1 MGRMY
6 LYVVSLQVHY
16 DIMQAGLRKFH
27 SRREFFSRDKI
38 SVSANAT
45 PTSADSPR
53 NRDAGREKM
62 QQCIENTFDHLKTVL
77 WMERTSKLTEQKR
90 FGRDQSAN
98 PTSSRN
104 LPRIDRKRATGSRSG
119 EFVFDGK

>member
-1 MGRMY
+1 
-6 LYVVSLQVHY
+6 
-16 DIMQAGLRKFH
+16 
-27 SRREFFSRDKI
+27 
-38 SVSANAT
+38 
-45 PTSADSPR
+45 
-53 NRDAGREKM
+53 M